1 MRNERKRRNRGNAPN
16 FRDVWGGEVS
26 LLYCRSQ
33 YSFAMLASKSLMLAK
48 TLLNKP
54 ASLQFAAQRFMS
66 AAPDMKVQP
75 KETKP
80 VVVRSACDA

>member
-1 MRNERKRRNRGNAPN
+1 MRGKGEIAGMPPISAT
-16 FRDVWGGEVS
+16 FGGGEVS

-54 ASLQFAAQRFMS
+54 ASLQFAVQRFMS

>member
-1 MRNERKRRNRGNAPN
+1 MRGKREIAGMSPLSAT
-16 FRDVWGGEVS
+16 VWGGEVS
-26 LLYCRSQ
+26 LLYGHSQ

-80 VVVRSACDA
+80 VLVGSACDA

>member
-1 MRNERKRRNRGNAPN
+1 MSPISAT
-16 FRDVWGGEVS
+16 VWRGEVS
-26 LLYCRSQ
+26 LLYRRSQ

>member
-1 MRNERKRRNRGNAPN
+1 
-16 FRDVWGGEVS
+16 
-26 LLYCRSQ
+26 
-33 YSFAMLASKSLMLAK
+33 MLASKSLMLAK

-54 ASLQFAAQRFMS
+54 ASLQFAVPRFMS

-80 VVVRSACDA
+80 VVVRSAYDA